1 MTMQDAIA
9 LQPAWI
15 GYWLKVLLFGAF
27 ILPIVLIIWKQ
38 SRVAGILTI
47 VASLAAG
54 FATSR
59 LFDAVG
65 YVKLLGLPHILFWTP
80 LVIYLVTQIRKPD
93 MPKPP
98 RLILIAVTGV
108 ILISLAFDYVDLARY
123 LLGEKTPLE
132 GTV

>member
-9 LQPAWI
+9 LQPAWV

-27 ILPIVLIIWKQ
+27 ILPAALLVWKQ
-38 SRVAGILTI
+38 SRAAGLLTI
-47 VASLAAG
+47 IASLAAG

-59 LFDAVG
+59 LYDAVG

-80 LVIYLVTQIRKPD
+80 LVVYLVLQIRKPD

-98 RLILIAVTGV
+98 RLIMIAVVGV
-108 ILISLAFDYVDLARY
+108 ILISLGFDYVDLARY